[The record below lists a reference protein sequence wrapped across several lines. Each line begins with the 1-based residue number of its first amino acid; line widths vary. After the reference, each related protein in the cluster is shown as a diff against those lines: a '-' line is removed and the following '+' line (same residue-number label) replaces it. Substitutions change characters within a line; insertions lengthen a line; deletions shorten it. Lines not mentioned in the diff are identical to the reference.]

1 MVSASST
8 PSWPALPITR
18 ELQAIG
24 LRPAFAPQGS
34 NDLRPKSPG
43 FKGCTYSPCHKT
55 TFALRPPRLVRRPPS
70 PLPPVPLLPRDC
82 SPRLFRLSPRIAGK
96 AMELEMAADRDASW
110 RDSKW
115 LALAEFVLVAAIF
128 VGRQH
133 HILKVSATPYLF
145 LLAWIS
151 LRVRGLRWKNVGFKR
166 YRHWATTLLLGAGC
180 GVGLEL
186 FDLFGKQPLLT
197 RLLGK
202 PPDLSGFPAVRG
214 NLKFA
219 LLMIGLI
226 WILAAFG
233 EELVYRGYLM
243 NRTADL
249 GGGTR
254 VAWIASLLLVSALF
268 GFSHYQQGL
277 TGIIEEGS
285 DGLILGLL
293 YLGCRRNLAVPIVA
307 HGVCDTIDIVLLFLG
322 KYPG

>member
-1 MVSASST
+1 MEIETA
-8 PSWPALPITR
+8 
-18 ELQAIG
+18 
-24 LRPAFAPQGS
+24 
-34 NDLRPKSPG
+34 
-43 FKGCTYSPCHKT
+43 
-55 TFALRPPRLVRRPPS
+55 
-70 PLPPVPLLPRDC
+70 
-82 SPRLFRLSPRIAGK
+82 AG
-96 AMELEMAADRDASW
+96 RGASW
-110 RDSKW
+110 RGSSW
-115 LALAEFVLVAAIF
+115 LVLVELVLVAAIYL
-128 VGRQH
+128 GRQH

-151 LRVRGLRWKNVGFKR
+151 FRVRGVPWKHVGFKR
-166 YRHWATTLLLGAGC
+166 YCNWATTLLLGVAC

-202 PPDLSGFPAVRG
+202 PPDLSSFSAVQG
-214 NLKFA
+214 NFKFA
-219 LLMIGLI
+219 LLMVGLL

-243 NRTADL
+243 NRVADL

-254 VAWIASLLLVSALF
+254 IAWIVSLVLISALF

-277 TGIIEEGS
+277 TGVVEEGS

-293 YLGCRRNLAVPIVA
+293 YLGCRKNLAVPIVA

>member
-1 MVSASST
+1 
-8 PSWPALPITR
+8 
-18 ELQAIG
+18 
-24 LRPAFAPQGS
+24 
-34 NDLRPKSPG
+34 
-43 FKGCTYSPCHKT
+43 
-55 TFALRPPRLVRRPPS
+55 
-70 PLPPVPLLPRDC
+70 
-82 SPRLFRLSPRIAGK
+82 
-96 AMELEMAADRDASW
+96 MELETATDRRASW
-110 RDSKW
+110 HDSKW
-115 LALAEFVLVAAIF
+115 LALAEFVLFAAIF

-133 HILKVSATPYLF
+133 HILKVSAVPYLF

-151 LRVRGLRWKNVGFKR
+151 LRVRGVRWKNVGFKR
-166 YRHWATTLLLGAGC
+166 YRSWATTLLLGVGC

-186 FDLFGKQPLLT
+186 FDLLGKQPLLT

-214 NLKFA
+214 NLEFA

-243 NRTADL
+243 NRVADL

-254 VAWIASLLLVSALF
+254 VAWIASLVLVSALF

-285 DGLILGLL
+285 DGLILGLS

>member
-1 MVSASST
+1 MDIET
-8 PSWPALPITR
+8 
-18 ELQAIG
+18 
-24 LRPAFAPQGS
+24 
-34 NDLRPKSPG
+34 
-43 FKGCTYSPCHKT
+43 
-55 TFALRPPRLVRRPPS
+55 
-70 PLPPVPLLPRDC
+70 
-82 SPRLFRLSPRIAGK
+82 
-96 AMELEMAADRDASW
+96 AADRDASW
-110 RDSKW
+110 PSSRW
-115 LALAEFVLVAAIF
+115 LALAEFVLVTAVY
-128 VGRQH
+128 VGRQQ

-151 LRVRGLRWKNVGFKR
+151 LRVRGVRWKNVGFKR
-166 YRHWATTLLLGAGC
+166 YRNLGTTLLLGLMFGFC
-180 GVGLEL
+180 LEL

-202 PPDLSGFPAVRG
+202 PPDLSSFTAVQG

-219 LLMIGLI
+219 LLMIGLL

-243 NRTADL
+243 NRIADL

-254 VAWIASLLLVSALF
+254 VAWIVSLVLISALF
-268 GFSHYQQGL
+268 GFSHHQQGL

-293 YLGCRRNLAVPIVA
+293 YLGCRKNLAVPIVA

>member
-1 MVSASST
+1 MEIETASGRGARWRGS
-8 PSWPALPITR
+8 SWLVLV
-18 ELQAIG
+18 EL
-24 LRPAFAPQGS
+24 
-34 NDLRPKSPG
+34 
-43 FKGCTYSPCHKT
+43 
-55 TFALRPPRLVRRPPS
+55 
-70 PLPPVPLLPRDC
+70 
-82 SPRLFRLSPRIAGK
+82 
-96 AMELEMAADRDASW
+96 
-110 RDSKW
+110 
-115 LALAEFVLVAAIF
+115 VLVAAIY

-151 LRVRGLRWKNVGFKR
+151 FRVRRVPWKHVGFKR
-166 YRHWATTLLLGAGC
+166 YRNWATTLLLGVVC

-202 PPDLSGFPAVRG
+202 PPDLSSFSAVQG
-214 NLKFA
+214 NFKFA
-219 LLMIGLI
+219 LLMIGLL

-233 EELVYRGYLM
+233 EELVYRGYMM
-243 NRTADL
+243 NRVADL

-254 VAWIASLLLVSALF
+254 IAWIVSLVLISALF

-277 TGIIEEGS
+277 TGVVEEGS

-293 YLGCRRNLAVPIVA
+293 YLGCRKNLAVPIVA
-307 HGVCDTIDIVLLFLG
+307 HGVCDTIDIVLLFFG

>member
-1 MVSASST
+1 MEIETASG
-8 PSWPALPITR
+8 R
-18 ELQAIG
+18 G
-24 LRPAFAPQGS
+24 
-34 NDLRPKSPG
+34 
-43 FKGCTYSPCHKT
+43 
-55 TFALRPPRLVRRPPS
+55 
-70 PLPPVPLLPRDC
+70 
-82 SPRLFRLSPRIAGK
+82 
-96 AMELEMAADRDASW
+96 ASW
-110 RDSKW
+110 RGSSW
-115 LALAEFVLVAAIF
+115 LVLVELVLVAAIY

-151 LRVRGLRWKNVGFKR
+151 FRVRRVPWKHVGFKR
-166 YRHWATTLLLGAGC
+166 YRNWATTLLLGVAC

-202 PPDLSGFPAVRG
+202 PPDLSSFSAVQG
-214 NLKFA
+214 NFKFA
-219 LLMIGLI
+219 LLMIGLL

-233 EELVYRGYLM
+233 EELVYRGYMM
-243 NRTADL
+243 NRVADL

-254 VAWIASLLLVSALF
+254 IAWIVSLVLISALF

-277 TGIIEEGS
+277 TGGVEEGS

-293 YLGCRRNLAVPIVA
+293 YLGCRKNLAVPIVA
-307 HGVCDTIDIVLLFLG
+307 HGVCDTIDIVLLFFG